1 MPPSHCYA
9 TSAPALSQT
18 RASCAPCRS
27 GKLPPAAPL
36 LRVGSLLRLK
46 AKNWER
52 AVGAIFPK
60 CLNFAQPQADD
71 VTNDATMCLFGWL
84 PRFSDSSVSSNSL
97 QPILC
102 VESQA
107 APGLRH
113 QNILFLIRLSVRL
126 LVICLFLCFFV
137 FICNFFSFFSER

>member
-1 MPPSHCYA
+1 MPPSHCCA

-60 CLNFAQPQADD
+60 CLLNFAQPQADD
-71 VTNDATMCLFGWL
+71 VTNDATASDMCLFGWL

-113 QNILFLIRLSVRL
+113 QNRLFLIRLSVRL
-126 LVICLFLCFFV
+126 LLICLFLC
-137 FICNFFSFFSER
+137 SFCVHM

>member
-60 CLNFAQPQADD
+60 CLLNFAQPQADD
-71 VTNDATMCLFGWL
+71 VTNDATMCLFGSVVASFL
-84 PRFSDSSVSSNSL
+84 GLVRQLKFSSAYSLRRVSGRSRPPTPKYIVFDSLVCQAFSYL
-97 QPILC
+97 LIPLFFC
-102 VESQA
+102 V
-107 APGLRH
+107 H
-113 QNILFLIRLSVRL
+113 M
-126 LVICLFLCFFV
+126 
-137 FICNFFSFFSER
+137 